1 MSIRLNPDPLPDLL
15 SAIQQ
20 SDQNV
25 NVAEQQLSSGL
36 AVNQLSDNPA
46 AAASDVLNRN
56 QYSQDDQFLQNLST
70 LQSRF
75 QTADSTL
82 SNVVTALT
90 QALSLGTEGAT
101 GTLSTQDRQAITAE
115 VQGIQTQIAGL
126 ANTQSQGSYLFAGT
140 AVNTQPFTVNS
151 TTGAV
156 TYNGNAGVA
165 STQLSNGDSI
175 NTNIPGSQLFQN
187 SAGSVFGSIQ
197 DLVTALQGGNTTTIG
212 NAVTEVQDALS
223 TLDTQRVFYGNA
235 LNEISQS
242 ENFLNQDQINLSSQQ
257 NALIGA
263 DSATAASDLVQ
274 AETDNQAILS
284 ATSRTL
290 SLPNLL
296 TYLPAP

>member
-90 QALSLGTEGAT
+90 QAISLVTEGAT
-101 GTLSTQDRQAITAE
+101 
-115 VQGIQTQIAGL
+115 
-126 ANTQSQGSYLFAGT
+126 
-140 AVNTQPFTVNS
+140 
-151 TTGAV
+151 
-156 TYNGNAGVA
+156 
-165 STQLSNGDSI
+165 
-175 NTNIPGSQLFQN
+175 
-187 SAGSVFGSIQ
+187 
-197 DLVTALQGGNTTTIG
+197 
-212 NAVTEVQDALS
+212 
-223 TLDTQRVFYGNA
+223 
-235 LNEISQS
+235 
-242 ENFLNQDQINLSSQQ
+242 
-257 NALIGA
+257 
-263 DSATAASDLVQ
+263 
-274 AETDNQAILS
+274 
-284 ATSRTL
+284 
-290 SLPNLL
+290 
-296 TYLPAP
+296 